1 MGHILC
7 FCPMGF
13 SLSPATVLRGGEDSL
28 SYRLQLRFKKCTSD
42 GDLHKPSVA
51 LDYSSLQIHNTVCWR
66 INWNFLYQMN
76 IACERLY
83 AQISPSSLHVF
94 QPNAYF

>member
-13 SLSPATVLRGGEDSL
+13 SVSPATVLRGGEDSL
-28 SYRLQLRFKKCTSD
+28 SYRLQLRFKKCISE

-51 LDYSSLQIHNTVCWR
+51 LGYSSLQIHNTV
-66 INWNFLYQMN
+66 L
-76 IACERLY
+76 LTDKLKL
-83 AQISPSSLHVF
+83 SL
-94 QPNAYF
+94 PNEHRK